1 MFKVRSIANGLA
13 NRGHEV
19 TILTA
24 DLGLHRENG
33 LVSPAVRRCAG
44 GWSSSDHG
52 VETIYASTSARYRA
66 LTINPR
72 VIGFSRG
79 RLRGFDVVH
88 IFGLYDLLGPI
99 VSYFCRRYS
108 IPYLIEPMGMHRPII
123 RNIKL
128 KYLYH
133 RVFGDPMTAGA
144 RFVVATSEQERRE
157 LLQSEVDES
166 RVVVRRN
173 GVDSPEVLP
182 TRGEFRKK
190 WGIPTDASM
199 VLFLGRLVS
208 KKSPDLLIQA
218 YAQWRKGSPQRQ
230 QSVLVL
236 AGPEE
241 GEGFVSELKV
251 LADKLGIS
259 GNTMFVGPLYDAE
272 KWQAYCDA
280 DVFVLPSQNE
290 NFGNTAAESAACGT
304 PIIVTDQCGI
314 AAYVGTAGLVVR
326 HDSVELGKALGR
338 ILEDADFNRAC
349 RVGCV
354 QMASALSW
362 KEPLDDTER
371 LYHHC
376 VSGGALQAVLS

>member
-13 NRGHEV
+13 SRGHGV
-19 TILTA
+19 TVLTA
-24 DLGLHRENG
+24 DLGLDRENG
-33 LVSPAVRRCAG
+33 LALPAVSCCRW
-44 GWSSSDHG
+44 GWSSSDQG
-52 VETIYASTSARYRA
+52 VETIYASTFARYRA

-88 IFGLYDLLGPI
+88 VFGLYDLLGPI
-99 VSYFCRRYS
+99 VSYFCRRHS
-108 IPYLIEPMGMHRPII
+108 IPYVVEPMGMHRPII

-128 KYLYH
+128 KHLYH
-133 RVFGDPMTAGA
+133 RVFGGPMMAGA
-144 RFVVATSEQERRE
+144 RFVVATSESERRE
-157 LLQSEVDES
+157 LLESGVDES

-173 GVDSPEVLP
+173 GVDAPEVLP

-190 WGIPTDASM
+190 WEIPGDASM

-218 YAQWRKGSPQRQ
+218 YADWRRESPRKQK
-230 QSVLVL
+230 SVLVL
-236 AGPEE
+236 AGPDE
-241 GEGFVSELKV
+241 GEGFVSELKQ
-251 LADKLGIS
+251 LADKLGI
-259 GNTMFVGPLYDAE
+259 TRDTIFVGPLYGAE
-272 KWQAYCDA
+272 KWQAYRDA

-290 NFGNTAAESAACGT
+290 NFGNTAAESAACRT
-304 PIIVTDQCGI
+304 PIVVTDQCGI

-338 ILEDADFNRAC
+338 ILEDADFNHAC

-362 KEPLDDTER
+362 KEPLDDTVR

-376 VSGGALQAVLS
+376 ISGGALQAALS